1 MGPINK
7 GANKGTR
14 KGCLCPTPSF
24 QDMGNNKCIVG
35 AMACPRLGVLPDFA
49 TALVHPFRALSC
61 SLYLDI
67 IEQADTFPLLQK
79 SVQS

>member
-1 MGPINK
+1 
-7 GANKGTR
+7 
-14 KGCLCPTPSF
+14 
-24 QDMGNNKCIVG
+24 
-35 AMACPRLGVLPDFA
+35 MACPRLGVLPDFA